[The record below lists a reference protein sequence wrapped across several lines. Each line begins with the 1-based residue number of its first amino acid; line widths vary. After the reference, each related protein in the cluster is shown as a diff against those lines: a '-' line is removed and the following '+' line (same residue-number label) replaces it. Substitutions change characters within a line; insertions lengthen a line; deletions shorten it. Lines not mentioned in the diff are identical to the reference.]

1 MIAEIIVNSSAN
13 ELNRVFDYEIPEEY
27 QVGKNIDIGYRVLV
41 SFAYRKQLEIGYI
54 IGLKETSPYRC
65 KKISKV
71 ADMAFT
77 REKIELVKWMAKRY
91 FCNLSDVF
99 KLLVP
104 PGTSNQFDK
113 VKIKTERWVRL
124 SKESRENS
132 VLIEEKIKTEKQKKI
147 IEFLKDNR
155 EIPVAILLDVT
166 GATVA
171 ILKTLENKG
180 IVESFQMEVLRNPF
194 LNKHITKSQPLDLT
208 EEQKYVKKQVIL
220 GQYGEYLLHGVT
232 GSGKTELYL
241 QWIEKVIQSGKTA
254 IVLVPEISLTPQITD
269 RFLARFGRIIAIL
282 HSKLSPGERYDEW
295 RRIQKGEAKIVIG
308 ARSALFAP
316 LENVGIIIIDEE
328 HDASY
333 KSETTPKYDAREVA
347 RKLAKMNHAVL
358 LLGSATPD
366 VRTYYRAIST
376 NSSVYPEQGKSSI
389 HLVNKNIKDPI
400 QLLELKHRI
409 SKNGLPDIQI
419 IDLREELATGN
430 KTVFSRLLY
439 QEMKKNLAQKEQMIL
454 FLNRRGYS
462 TFIMCRDCGYV
473 VKCEK
478 CDVAMTYH
486 MTKNKLLCHY
496 CGSEKANVTICPE
509 CGGNNIRYFG
519 TGTQKIEAEIHKYFP
534 EASVIRMDVDTTTTK
549 NAHETI
555 LNKFRDEKIDILLGT
570 QMITKGH
577 DFENVT
583 LVGVLAADASINIG
597 DYRANER
604 TYQLLTQVSGRA
616 GRGTKRG
623 KAIIQTYMPDEFSI
637 VTAQKQVYE
646 EFYRN
651 EINVREKLNFPPFC
665 DIIMAVIVGTNEN
678 AVIQDAKQF
687 YEIFNEEFE
696 TYSPVPAPIAK
707 INENYRW
714 RILIKEKVTDEVIER
729 LNDCL
734 EAFEMVRNKD
744 NKLNFDINPNS
755 MM

>member
-1 MIAEIIVNSSAN
+1 MIAEIIVNSTAN

-41 SFAYRKQLEIGYI
+41 SFAFRKQLEIGYI
-54 IGLKETSPYRC
+54 IGIKEKSQYRC

-71 ADMAFT
+71 IDIAFSK
-77 REKIELVKWMAKRY
+77 EKVELVKWMEKRY

-104 PGTSNQFDK
+104 PGTSNQYDK

-124 SKESRENS
+124 SDKVINNE
-132 VLIEEKIKTEKQKKI
+132 LIINEKVKTDKQKKI
-147 IEFLKDNR
+147 VEFLMENR
-155 EIPVAILLDVT
+155 EIPASILLDVT
-166 GATVA
+166 GTTSA
-171 ILKTLENKG
+171 ILKTLETKE

-194 LNKHITKSQPLDLT
+194 FNKHINRDVPLKLT
-208 EEQKYVKKQVIL
+208 TEQENVKRQVVL

-241 QWIEKVIQSGKTA
+241 QWIEDVIKSGKNA

-282 HSKLSPGERYDEW
+282 HSKLSQGERFDEG
-295 RRIQKGEAKIVIG
+295 RRIQKGEAWIVIG

-316 LENVGIIIIDEE
+316 IENVGIIIIDEE

-347 RKLAKMNHAVL
+347 RKLAKMNNAAL

-366 VRTYYRAIST
+366 VRTYYRASNANYMENSLLSELTET
-376 NSSVYPEQGKSSI
+376 NCK
-389 HLVNKNIKDPI
+389 
-400 QLLELKHRI
+400 LLELHQRI
-409 SKNGLPDIQI
+409 SKNGLPYIKI
-419 IDLREELATGN
+419 VDLREELATGN

-439 QEMKKNLAQKEQMIL
+439 QEIKKNLEKKEQIIL

-496 CGSEKANVTICPE
+496 CGAEKDNVMICPE
-509 CGGNNIRYFG
+509 CNGNNIRYFG

-555 LNKFRDEKIDILLGT
+555 LNKFRDERIDILLGT

-616 GRGTKRG
+616 GRGEKRG
-623 KAIIQTYMPDEFSI
+623 RAIIQTYMPDEFSI
-637 VTAQKQVYE
+637 VTAQKQSYD

-665 DIIMAVIVGTNEN
+665 DIIIGVIMGTNEN
-678 AVIQDAKQF
+678 VVIQDAKHF
-687 YEIFNEEFE
+687 YEIFKEEFE
-696 TYSPVPAPIAK
+696 TYAPVPAPISK
-707 INENYRW
+707 INENYRY
-714 RILIKEKVTDEVIER
+714 RVLIKAKVTDEVIER
-729 LNDCL
+729 LNICL
-734 EAFEMVRNKD
+734 EKFETVKNKD